1 MSQAATANAHS
12 GKNPS
17 ALALPG
23 TINEDEVAFASLVK
37 VFKAYQSQDLT
48 QTN

>member
-1 MSQAATANAHS
+1 LGLHEPS
-12 GKNPS
+12 GRCQR
-17 ALALPG
+17 AQREERICRG
-23 TINEDEVAFASLVK
+23 TIDEDEVAFASLVR